1 MSAPTSSSSRA
12 ARIGV
17 LLLCLLAFVWMEA
30 VEITRFLSGR
40 WYLAD
45 VGNIH
50 YTLVNTLHGRFMESP
65 MHEANHFGFHFTPF
79 LLLLAP
85 FTLASRWPIPLVTSY
100 VLALALCPLP
110 LFHMA
115 RNAGLSPWA
124 GVAAGVLFLGN
135 VFVGSIQLANHF
147 EVFFVLFFL
156 TTMALATEGRW
167 PFWAAALLTLSVK
180 EDAAAWLGAY
190 AVLLAW
196 RGRRRNEPALR
207 RRAGV
212 LGILCLAWLVLAA
225 AVLWFVGSR
234 QHESAAS
241 YVERAGALRC
251 GWDNLLMLGGLFVS
265 TGFLAL
271 LGGASTLLVLVPA
284 PLLLPEFPFT
294 RNLLYYYS
302 YPFIP
307 YLMLATVEGMARL
320 WRWLFRCGWPQHR
333 AAWAVALFAAA
344 VGLVQVPLPTR
355 TDSYRRFLF
364 PVTARDWY
372 RLSVAQELLPPDAPA
387 VIQFGLWGITPTRS
401 DARKLSA
408 RNITPEAWIFLDP
421 TTPHGLQPGEYEELT
436 GRLEDE
442 VLSGTRPLIH
452 ERGQIYL
459 IGPRID
465 S

>member
-1 MSAPTSSSSRA
+1 
-12 ARIGV
+12 
-17 LLLCLLAFVWMEA
+17 MEA

-50 YTLVNTLHGRFMESP
+50 YTLVNTLQGRFMESP

-85 FTLASRWPIPLVTSY
+85 FTLTCPWPVPLVTSY
-100 VLALALCPLP
+100 VLAVALCPLP
-110 LFHMA
+110 LFRMA
-115 RNAGLSPWA
+115 RNAGLPPWA
-124 GVAAGVLFLGN
+124 GVAAGVFFLGN

-156 TTMALATEGRW
+156 TTMAWAPDGRW
-167 PFWAAALLTLSVK
+167 PFWTAALLALCVK
-180 EDAAAWLGAY
+180 EDAAVWMGAY
-190 AVLLAW
+190 ALLLAW
-196 RGRRRNEPALR
+196 RARRENAPHVH
-207 RRAGV
+207 RRAMR
-212 LGILCLAWLVLAA
+212 LGALCLTCLVLAA
-225 AVLWFVGSR
+225 AVLWTVGSR

-241 YVERAGALRC
+241 YVERAGALRF
-251 GWDNLLMLGGLFVS
+251 GWDNLSMLGGLFAS

-294 RNLLYYYS
+294 RGLLYYYS
-302 YPFIP
+302 YPFVP
-307 YLMLATVEGMARL
+307 ALMLASVDGMARL
-320 WRWLFRCGWPQHR
+320 WRWLRRRGWTERR
-333 AAWAVALFAAA
+333 AAGAVALFAAT
-344 VGLVQVPLPTR
+344 VGLVQAPLPTR
-355 TDSYRRFLF
+355 TDGYRRFLF
-364 PVTARDWY
+364 PITARDWY
-372 RLSVAQELLPPDAPA
+372 RLGVARDLLPRDVPT

-408 RNITPEAWIFLDP
+408 KNITPEAWIFLDSM
-421 TTPHGLQPGEYEELT
+421 TPHGLPPGEYEELAA
-436 GRLEDE
+436 RLEDE

-452 ERGQIYL
+452 EKGWIYL